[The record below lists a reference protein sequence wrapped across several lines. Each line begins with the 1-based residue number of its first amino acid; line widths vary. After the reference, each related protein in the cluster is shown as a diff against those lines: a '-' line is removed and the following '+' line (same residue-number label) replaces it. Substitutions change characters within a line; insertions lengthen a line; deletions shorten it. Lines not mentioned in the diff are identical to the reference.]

1 MKKLTSYLFLLLSVL
16 FMGSLTSCS
25 EKEDDLTELSS
36 EQIAQYSQDIVGKWK
51 VDGTQEYWRFDAQGG
66 GSVGYGE
73 NWDQADDVFEGDD
86 GTYKFQ
92 WYFKPSG
99 LYIII
104 RINGQ
109 YGNPDNDCPY
119 AILSLTSSK
128 LTWKTNQGRQVSM
141 TKQ

>member
-1 MKKLTSYLFLLLSVL
+1 MKKLSSYLFLLLSVL

-25 EKEDDLTELSS
+25 EKEDELTELTS

-73 NWDQADDVFEGDD
+73 NWDQADDIFEGDE

-104 RINGQ
+104 RINGE
-109 YGNPDNDCPY
+109 YGNPDTECPY